1 VFVDR
6 IGTGVVIDI
15 TGQLQSAD
23 AILGPWNQVQGATN
37 PYAVSAPSGAKF
49 YRAAE

>member
-1 VFVDR
+1 VSIDP
-6 IGTGVVIDI
+6 IGTGVVIGF

-23 AILGPWNQVQGATN
+23 AILGPWTEVQGATS
-37 PYAVSAPSGAKF
+37 PYAVTAPSGAKF